1 MLPDVVS
8 TITLKPTLLRYGVNS
23 VGDIMHVISV
33 MMRYADTPLLPAHQ
47 RV

>member
-33 MMRYADTPLLPAHQ
+33 MMRCANTPLSQAHH
-47 RV
+47 